1 MIIHQW
7 CYIID
12 KASDNLLHFRKNLSE
27 IMQKLIMTTD
37 GKIKDEN
44 PKYDINR
51 QAAKISPL
59 SSGKFD
65 KYDHLTGKQILSSDQ
80 SKIKG
85 QAEFTFSRLSKAFEK
100 HIKTIK
106 YRGGKQIKGPEEHGK
121 QLVKCSNGKKVFN
134 TFKTKR
140 NFWTTC

>member
-1 MIIHQW
+1 
-7 CYIID
+7 
-12 KASDNLLHFRKNLSE
+12 
-27 IMQKLIMTTD
+27 MTTD

-65 KYDHLTGKQILSSDQ
+65 IYDHLTGKQILSSDQ

-100 HIKTIK
+100 QIKAIK
-106 YRGGKQIKGPEEHGK
+106 DRGGKQRDLKSMENNQLNVVMEKKSLTHSKQKEIFEQLANKRIEEIQDLSKETDLNNLIYH
-121 QLVKCSNGKKVFN
+121 
-134 TFKTKR
+134 
-140 NFWTTC
+140 